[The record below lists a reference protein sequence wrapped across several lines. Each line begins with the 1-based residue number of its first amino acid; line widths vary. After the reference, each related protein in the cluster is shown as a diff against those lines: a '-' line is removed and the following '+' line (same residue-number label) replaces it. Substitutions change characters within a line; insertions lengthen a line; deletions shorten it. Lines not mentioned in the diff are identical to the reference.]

1 MSVSDRAAADLEDVQ
16 AVVMDKAQALARAIG
31 ESAAYKVFRRAHGAL
46 MEDDAVRRRFYAYQA
61 QRQEVEFARRAGS
74 AEPAQEAALEE
85 EWRVLSAMPIVQ
97 AYLEGQRELT
107 ALLKEMASLVNAEF
121 GVDYGAVCTPPGSCC
136 G

>member
-1 MSVSDRAAADLEDVQ
+1 MSAAEQATATEDLQ
-16 AVVMDKAQALARAIG
+16 AVAMEKARALACAIG
-31 ESAAYKVFRRAHGAL
+31 ESGAYKAFRRAHGAL
-46 MEDDAVRRRFYAYQA
+46 MEDDTVRRRFHAYQA

-85 EWRVLSAMPIVQ
+85 EWRGLSAIPIVQ

-107 ALLKEMASLVNAEF
+107 ALLKEMVTILNAEF